1 MVFEVL
7 QIQDINSHN
16 FVRLL
21 MLFQVDNELRDVRRV
36 DVEHICFDVLVFLRN
51 KFSLECFIDLFHR
64 RELSIVIN
72 RSSAS
77 AILINLLNR
86 VTNKSIHLCKNND
99 LTNAVFN

>member
-72 RSSAS
+72 RSSTVV
-77 AILINLLNR
+77 I
-86 VTNKSIHLCKNND
+86 
-99 LTNAVFN
+99 